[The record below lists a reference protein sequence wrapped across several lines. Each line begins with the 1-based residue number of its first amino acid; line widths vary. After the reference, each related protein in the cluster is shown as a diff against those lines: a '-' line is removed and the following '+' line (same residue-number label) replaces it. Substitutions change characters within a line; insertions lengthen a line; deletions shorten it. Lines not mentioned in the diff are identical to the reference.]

1 MLISMQFYAPKSTY
15 KTIFLHKFP
24 LCYPFIVTDTPL
36 STITPNLWQPLNL
49 FSTSIILLFQWTL
62 DRVIRLYI
70 PYFMSRHRGHIKF
83 LKSLE
88 MCVFCSYNKFIH
100 SHSFNPPMINSLTTF
115 SLLHWLTKSF
125 NNHLKYHYPF
135 EDILTHCESNLFL
148 RYFSISLTFCDS
160 FYGNYDNH
168 HS

>member
-1 MLISMQFYAPKSTY
+1 MTEHFISFASYQGPKFHS
-15 KTIFLHKFP
+15 H
-24 LCYPFIVTDTPL
+24 
-36 STITPNLWQPLNL
+36 LNL
-49 FSTSIILLFQWTL
+49 LCRTLFQEKMKMWISHGHWI
-62 DRVIRLYI
+62 VIRLYI

-100 SHSFNPPMINSLTTF
+100 SHSFNPSMINSLTTF